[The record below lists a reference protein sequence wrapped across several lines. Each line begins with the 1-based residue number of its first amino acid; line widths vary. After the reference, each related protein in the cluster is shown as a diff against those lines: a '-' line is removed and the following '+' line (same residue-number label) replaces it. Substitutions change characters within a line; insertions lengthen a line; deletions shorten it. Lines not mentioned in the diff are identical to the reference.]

1 MDNSIIFKMVI
12 SLEIKDMENEINRY
26 SFCLSKKQI
35 FFKRI
40 KTNLEKGQGTKKHRN
55 RPLLG
60 CLNRQNPC
68 TCMLSIQKN
77 IEEHIHETDD
87 GELGVPTSD
96 DIMLNYQTN
105 AYHDSAAVREILNLR
120 PIREFEMWL
129 EKMGIMENG
138 RLTSRAGDPTIF
150 LK

>member
-1 MDNSIIFKMVI
+1 MMADQNDI
-12 SLEIKDMENEINRY
+12 EN
-26 SFCLSKKQI
+26 LA
-35 FFKRI
+35 
-40 KTNLEKGQGTKKHRN
+40 L
-55 RPLLG
+55 LLG
-60 CLNRQNPC
+60 SAGINY
-68 TCMLSIQKN
+68 I
-77 IEEHIHETDD
+77 
-87 GELGVPTSD
+87 LGVPTSD

-138 RLTSRAGDPTIF
+138 KLTARAGDPTIF